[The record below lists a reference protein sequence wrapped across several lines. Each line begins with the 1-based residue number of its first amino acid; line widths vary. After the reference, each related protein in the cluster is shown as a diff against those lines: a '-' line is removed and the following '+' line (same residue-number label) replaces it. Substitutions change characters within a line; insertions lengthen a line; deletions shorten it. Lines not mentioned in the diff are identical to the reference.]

1 MLLAVEPGDVKK
13 KRKEKKGL
21 LTRTDGWCAWG
32 PVACGGRCG
41 VFVAV
46 DTDGWMVVL
55 AVEPGNVKKK
65 KEKKKKKSF
74 TYADAWRST
83 HVGGSR
89 LGAQ

>member
-13 KRKEKKGL
+13 KKRKKGL

-46 DTDGWMVVL
+46 DADGWMVVVL
-55 AVEPGNVKKK
+55 AVEPGNVKK

-74 TYADAWRST
+74 TYADGWRST
-83 HVGGSR
+83 RVGGGR
-89 LGAQ
+89 LGAR